1 MATAGEFVF
10 RDQLSVMA
18 KERLEPS
25 EIGEMIK
32 LTIENDAISFTAG
45 EPSPDIY
52 PLDELKESFKDV
64 FNETSLLAY
73 YKDDFG
79 LIELREWIA
88 ERMAVDGIAPEWVS
102 KDNIL
107 LTNGAGEAI
116 QLVSE
121 ALIDPGS
128 IVLVESPTYTES
140 LLTFRKQGAQCIS
153 VPSDDN
159 GIVPEAL
166 EDVLSKRRVRFL
178 YTIPNFQ
185 NPSGRTSPQE
195 RREEI
200 LRIVENYNVPI
211 LEDDPYHYLS
221 YDRVPPDSYLKLAGE
236 DKRVIHTNSFSKT
249 VAPGM
254 RCGWAVIPS
263 SLIKQMNA
271 LRVSA
276 GLTRAAIVQKGLV
289 NYLKSID
296 FNERVNF
303 LCDTYRVR
311 RNGMMKAI
319 ADHLD
324 PLGIKT
330 NYPSGG
336 FFVWAEVPFI
346 DDVKSFARFAVV
358 EKKIGIIPGSAFFT
372 QDEAHKGNNS
382 FRISFAKVSPE
393 VAQDGM
399 LRLADA
405 FDNYSSNRR

>member
-52 PLDELKESFKDV
+52 PLDELKESFKNV

-88 ERMAVDGIAPEWVS
+88 DRLAVDGIAPEWVS

-221 YDRVPPDSYLKLAGE
+221 YDRVPPDSYLKLAGD
-236 DKRVIHTNSFSKT
+236 DKRIIHTNSFSKT

>member
-1 MATAGEFVF
+1 MAMEAKFVF
-10 RDQLSVMA
+10 RDQLSTMA

-45 EPSPDIY
+45 EPSADIY
-52 PLDELKESFKDV
+52 PLAELKEAFKNV
-64 FNETSLLAY
+64 FDETSLLAY

-88 ERMAVDGIAPEWVS
+88 ARMLVDGIAPKWVNS
-102 KDNIL
+102 ENIL

-128 IVLVESPTYTES
+128 VVLVESPTYTES
-140 LLTFRKQGAQCIS
+140 LLTFRKQGAQCLS

-195 RREEI
+195 RRKEI
-200 LRIVENYNVPI
+200 LRIVEKYNVPI

-221 YDRVPPDSYLKLAGE
+221 YDKVPPDSYLKLAGD
-236 DKRVIHTNSFSKT
+236 DKRIIHTNSFSKT

-254 RCGWAVIPS
+254 RCGWAVIPDP
-263 SLIKQMNA
+263 LISQMNA

-276 GLTRAAIVQKGLV
+276 GLTRAAIVQKGLL
-289 NYLKSID
+289 NYLTSID

-303 LCDTYRVR
+303 LCDTYRIR
-311 RNGMMKAI
+311 RNGMMKAL
-319 ADHLD
+319 AEHLE
-324 PLGIKT
+324 PIGIKT

-336 FFVWAEVPFI
+336 FFVWAEAPFV
-346 DDVKSFARFAVV
+346 DDVKSFARFAVT

-372 QDEAHKGNNS
+372 QDEADKGKNS
-382 FRISFAKVSPE
+382 FRISFAKVSPD
-393 VAQDGM
+393 VAKEGA

-405 FDNYSSNRR
+405 FKSYSSNS

>member
-88 ERMAVDGIAPEWVS
+88 DRMAVDGIAPEWAS